1 MSSKNTISEYFI
13 GYADLSGRGEVM
25 VEHYSAESPYDCIK
39 QCLNSHD
46 IFVHSDVDTVEGLFS
61 LARHR
66 NKIISFPRKV
76 KITII

>member
-13 GYADLSGRGEVM
+13 GYADLSNKGEVM
-25 VEHYSAESPYDCIK
+25 VEHYLAESPYDCIK

-46 IFVHSDVDTVEGLFS
+46 IYVHSDVDTVWELFS

-76 KITII
+76 